1 MREACDRRARA
12 NAVDQGG
19 AARREIELRYRGARR
34 VEALTQFG
42 GRVSTP
48 CRTDELALQRAR
60 TIGGEPAP
68 TVIQRDDRA
77 AAHAGFDR
85 AASFDP
91 GHEPRSALIG
101 AAREPASGLEHRAA
115 AYDAARGRDSKA
127 GRVGRDR

>member
-77 AAHAGFDR
+77 
-85 AASFDP
+85 
-91 GHEPRSALIG
+91 PRPALLG

-115 AYDAARGRDSKA
+115 AYDAARGR
-127 GRVGRDR
+127 